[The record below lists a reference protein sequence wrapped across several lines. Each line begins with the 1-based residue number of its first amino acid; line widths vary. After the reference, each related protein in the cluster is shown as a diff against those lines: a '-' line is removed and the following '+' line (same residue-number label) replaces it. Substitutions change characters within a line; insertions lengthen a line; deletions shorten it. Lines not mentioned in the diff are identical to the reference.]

1 MACRGLR
8 NESRSI
14 GKCELSG
21 KFPSKNNPGVWNPS
35 ALRAF
40 VRAADLRPLSRAH
53 VSRCPLLQRSS
64 ILIPGDTVWRRC
76 KAGRLAILNDAA
88 AYFAALREA
97 LLLATR
103 QVYVIGWDI
112 HTLTRLVGP
121 SGQADD
127 GYPEELGAFL
137 KALLESKPELRI
149 DILSWDYPALYAAER
164 EWNSPAKFTAGAP
177 DRLRFCFDSSL
188 PLGSAQHQKVVVI
201 DGVLAFSGGLDLTIR
216 RWDTSAHAAADPDR
230 LDPDG
235 KPYPPF
241 HDVQC
246 MVDGEAAACLK
257 EVAEARWC
265 TAGCTVMKS
274 AAVSGDRWPSSVPV
288 QARGM
293 SAGIARTGIAIA
305 GEAAAHEVERLFEAS
320 INTADRFIYIENQFT
335 SAVDIAR
342 LLVQRMLDVPQLKI
356 LIVTPKMH
364 SSWFESQAMQSGRG
378 GFIGQ
383 FVAADVMDRVRF
395 LYPSTRSA
403 DGAAAVMVHSK
414 VMIVDDRFLRIGSA
428 NLNNRSMGADT
439 ECDVA
444 FEATSEAQQE
454 YIARFRRQMI
464 GHFCGVDEHEIED
477 TEADLLGYL
486 DRLGASDREKSLQPI
501 DPAATEGGIATVVQ
515 PVADPREP
523 LHLDRAVNRMW
534 TARTVFAV
542 LGLVAA
548 LAGLALAWQY
558 TSLKDFADVGFVSS
572 VISERSQFAPL
583 LAIAAFV
590 IGGLVVFPVLVLI
603 AATAAALGP
612 WMGFV
617 SAGIGVLLSA
627 FTLFLIGRFLGHA
640 RLQRLLGRRA
650 ARIQRRVIG
659 KGVVA
664 VAMIR
669 MVPIAPFS
677 IVNLVAGASELSLR
691 DFMLGTILGM
701 APGIAVMA
709 ALGAQIADL
718 ARNASWGNV
727 LLLAL
732 AIAAW
737 IALCLGVQFLVT
749 WMAGRRS

>member
-1 MACRGLR
+1 MRATRLIDRDLR
-8 NESRSI
+8 ISAEILEQKQSRA
-14 GKCELSG
+14 
-21 KFPSKNNPGVWNPS
+21 WNRP
-35 ALRAF
+35 ALQAF
-40 VRAADLRPLSRAH
+40 VRADRPPPVVPRSYPVLP
-53 VSRCPLLQRSS
+53 RCRLLQSSS
-64 ILIPGDTVWRRC
+64 ILTPGDTVWRRC

-103 QVYVIGWDI
+103 QVYIVGWDI
-112 HTLTRLVGP
+112 HSLTRFVGP

-137 KALLESKPELRI
+137 KALLEVRPDLRI
-149 DILSWDYPALYAAER
+149 DILSWDFPPLYAAER

-188 PLGSAQHQKVVVI
+188 PLGSAQHQKIVVI

-216 RWDTSAHAAADPDR
+216 RWDSSAHAADDPLR

-246 MVDGEAAACLK
+246 MVDGEAAACLR
-257 EVAEARWC
+257 EVAEGRWRA
-265 TAGCTVMKS
+265 AGCTVTPLP
-274 AAVSGDRWPSSVPV
+274 AVTGDRWPATVPV
-288 QARGM
+288 QARDM
-293 SAGIARTGIAIA
+293 AAGIARTGITIA
-305 GEAAAHEVERLFEAS
+305 GDAGAHEVARLFEAS
-320 INTADRFIYIENQFT
+320 INMADRFIYIENQFT

-342 LLVQRMLDVPQLKI
+342 LLVQRMLDVPQLKV

-378 GFIGQ
+378 GFIAQ
-383 FVAADVMDRVRF
+383 FVAAGVTDRVRF
-395 LYPSTRSA
+395 LYPSTRGA
-403 DGAAAVMVHSK
+403 NGAAAVMVHSK
-414 VMIVDDRFLRIGSA
+414 VMITDDRFLRIGSA
-428 NLNNRSMGADT
+428 NINNRSMGADT
-439 ECDVA
+439 ECDLA
-444 FEATSEAQQE
+444 FEATSETQQE

-464 GHFCGVDEHEIED
+464 GHFCGADEREIEQN
-477 TEADLLGYL
+477 EADLFEYL
-486 DRLGASDREKSLQPI
+486 DRLAASDREKSLQPI
-501 DPAATEGGIATVVQ
+501 DPTATEGGFATVVQ

-534 TARTVFAV
+534 TARTILAV
-542 LGLVAA
+542 LGLIAA
-548 LAGLALAWQY
+548 LGGLALAWQY
-558 TSLKDFADVGFVSS
+558 TSLRDFADVGFVSS
-572 VISERSQFAPL
+572 VISRPAQSQFAPL

-590 IGGLVVFPVLVLI
+590 VGGLVVFPVLILI

-612 WMGFV
+612 WMGFA

-627 FTLFLIGRFLGHA
+627 LTLFLIGRFLGHV

-650 ARIQRRVIG
+650 ARIQRRVID

-677 IVNLVAGASELSLR
+677 IVNLVAGASQLSLR
-691 DFMLGTILGM
+691 DFMLGTALGM

-749 WMAGRRS
+749 WMAGRRK